1 MVGTGIL
8 VTYLRY
14 LFFKTME
21 MNTWNVTIV
30 ARERCVLN
38 VHQLICA
45 NLYVIYA
52 LLAEFEEWFG
62 RKREYYSCSPEI
74 LHVLICC
81 SRRKKVE
88 NYLRQKRKK
97 KLTPHLYTCM
107 CRKHTICDS
116 QKINHFGDGFEHK
129 LWRGQEIKGSV
140 R

>member
-97 KLTPHLYTCM
+97 NWHPICTHVCAESTRFAIPRKLTTSATDLNTSYEEGK
-107 CRKHTICDS
+107 R
-116 QKINHFGDGFEHK
+116 
-129 LWRGQEIKGSV
+129 
-140 R
+140 